1 MIAAKS
7 DGPVPPLV
15 RTHHQVWHGVQ
26 RVFDWYRPVLPVG
39 PQPFPGDREW
49 LQVVDHWKTGD
60 DRPVWFLAALTR
72 HDLALFDPRSRRL
85 GGRFE
90 MPATIRSIVGAET
103 RLDGL
108 NWWRLARPF
117 WMLGAGWSLN
127 PETAGMTRLDRL
139 GPHVRPAPAFIR
151 RSPSA
156 VRVVVGGRYLEPG
169 GATATVRASIDGRIV
184 REWTVAPSS
193 PWFVEWIDLP
203 SGALDGIGGYATLD
217 VQVLAAEPDRPAP
230 WIGLEQ
236 FDAVPGEGLVYAL
249 TSGWHELEHD
259 PATGREWRWTT
270 ARSVI
275 EVRGRAGDVR
285 LTIAGT
291 SPLEDFDRA
300 PAVVVRA
307 GDREIT
313 RFRPADAFS
322 ESVVIPADAL
332 ALAAGAIAIETDLT
346 FVPGDRT
353 GSPDRRRLGLRLTRV
368 ELVPVR

>member
-1 MIAAKS
+1 
-7 DGPVPPLV
+7 
-15 RTHHQVWHGVQ
+15 
-26 RVFDWYRPVLPVG
+26 
-39 PQPFPGDREW
+39 
-49 LQVVDHWKTGD
+49 
-60 DRPVWFLAALTR
+60 
-72 HDLALFDPRSRRL
+72 
-85 GGRFE
+85 
-90 MPATIRSIVGAET
+90 
-103 RLDGL
+103 
-108 NWWRLARPF
+108 
-117 WMLGAGWSLN
+117 MLGAGWSLN

-169 GATATVRASIDGRIV
+169 GSPAVLRASLDGRIV
-184 REWTVAPSS
+184 REWLVTESN

-203 SGALDGIGGYATLD
+203 AGALDGTGAYATLD
-217 VQVLAAEPDRPAP
+217 VQASAGEPGRPAP

-236 FDAVPGEGLVYAL
+236 FDAVPGEEIVYAL

-259 PATGREWRWTT
+259 PTTGRQWRWTT
-270 ARSVI
+270 ARSVV

-300 PAVVVRA
+300 PVVVVRA
-307 GDREIT
+307 GDREIA
-313 RFRPADAFS
+313 RLRPADAFS

-332 ALAAGAIAIETDLT
+332 AQAAGAIAIETDLT

-353 GSPDRRRLGLRLTRV
+353 GSPDRRQLGLRLTRV
-368 ELVPVR
+368 ELVPAR